1 MKMKTGWMKW
11 LAAGFGLAALL
22 AAGCQTAVEPFT
34 GRKQYLMSMSAQEEC
49 KLGLDAWTETLKTT
63 PVSTNA
69 EMNAAVQR
77 VGKAIQA
84 VASGPSTT
92 EYQWEFKVLASKE
105 ANAFCLPGG
114 KVAVYEGLF
123 AYVKNDAE
131 LAAVVGH
138 EVGHAVARHGVERM
152 TQQQAAGYAGAA
164 LDAVLQSKK
173 VQSRETIMQ
182 AFGLGAQYGVL
193 LPYSRTQEYAADQIG
208 LMFMAK
214 AGYNPQ
220 AALDFWQRFAN
231 ANASQKS
238 PFSDWLSTHPLDDK
252 RIGHMKQLMGKAT
265 AEYGVAP
272 AKKGYGTS
280 WK

>member
-1 MKMKTGWMKW
+1 MNMRWMKW
-11 LAAGFGLAALL
+11 LAAGFGLAAVLVS
-22 AAGCQTAVEPFT
+22 AGCQTATEPFT

-69 EMNAAVQR
+69 QMNAAVQR

-84 VASGPSTT
+84 VASGPTTT

-123 AYVKNDAE
+123 AYAKNDAE
-131 LAAVVGH
+131 LAAVIGH

-152 TQQQAAGYAGAA
+152 TEQQTAGYVGAA
-164 LDAVLQSKK
+164 LDAVLQAKK
-173 VQSRETIMQ
+173 VASRETVMQ
-182 AFGLGAQYGVL
+182 AFGLGAQVGVL
-193 LPYSRTQEYAADQIG
+193 LPFSRVQEYAADQIG
-208 LMFMAK
+208 LMYMAK

-220 AALDFWQRFAN
+220 ASLDFWQRFAA
-231 ANASQKS
+231 ANAAQKS

-252 RIGHMKQLMGKAT
+252 RIANMKQLMTKAT
-265 AEYGVAP
+265 VEYGVAP

>member
-1 MKMKTGWMKW
+1 MPANWIRW
-11 LAAGFGLAALL
+11 LAAGCGLAAMLG
-22 AAGCQTAVEPFT
+22 AAGCQTATEPFT

-49 KLGLDAWTETLKTT
+49 KLGLDAWRETLKAT

-69 EMNAAVQR
+69 QKNAVVQR

-84 VASGPSTT
+84 VASGPGTS
-92 EYQWEFKVLASKE
+92 EYQWEFKVLASQE

-123 AYVKNDAE
+123 QYVKNDAE
-131 LAAVVGH
+131 LAAVIGH

-152 TQQQAAGYAGAA
+152 SEQQAAGSAGAA

-173 VQSRETIMQ
+173 VASRDTVMQ

-193 LPYSRTQEYAADQIG
+193 LPFSRTQEYAADQIG
-208 LMFMAK
+208 LMYMAK
-214 AGYNPQ
+214 AGYKPE
-220 AALDFWQRFAN
+220 AALDFWQRFAAKN
-231 ANASQKS
+231 AGQKS
-238 PFSDWLSTHPLDDK
+238 AFSDWLSTHPLDDK
-252 RIGHMKQLMGKAT
+252 RIANMKTLMTKAT
-265 AEYGVAP
+265 VEYEMTP
-272 AKKGYGTS
+272 AKRGYGTA